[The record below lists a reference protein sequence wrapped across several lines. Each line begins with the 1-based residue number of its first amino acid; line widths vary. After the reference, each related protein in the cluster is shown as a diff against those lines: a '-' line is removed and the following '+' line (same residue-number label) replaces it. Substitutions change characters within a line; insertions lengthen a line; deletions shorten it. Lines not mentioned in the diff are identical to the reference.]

1 MSTAERARVD
11 GEQAFVLHAYP
22 FRESSLLVELFARA
36 RGRVAVVAKGARRPR
51 SAMRGLLLAFQP
63 LVVGWA
69 GKGEV
74 RTLMKAEWRGGY
86 PLLAGEALLCGFY
99 LNELLLRLLPRE
111 DAHDALFD
119 AYAEAL
125 AGLGRGFGTAPLL
138 RTFETRLLKEL
149 GYALTLDRDAATG
162 AALDPEALY
171 RYEPERGPIGVPSGT
186 GGNGADGLLLPGR
199 ALLDIAREDYRDPR
213 TLQQGKLLM
222 RFLINHRLDQRPLMS
237 RRIFHELQQL

>member
-1 MSTAERARVD
+1 MSTSDRFRVD
-11 GEQAFVLHAYP
+11 GEQAFVLHSYP
-22 FRESSLLVELFARA
+22 FRESSLLVALFSRT
-36 RGRVAVVAKGARRPR
+36 RGRIAVIAKGARRPR
-51 SAMRGLLLAFQP
+51 SALRGLLLAFQP

-74 RTLMKAEWRGGY
+74 RTLVKAEWRGGH

-119 AYAEAL
+119 AYGETL
-125 AGLGRGFGTAPLL
+125 AGLGRGLASAPLL
-138 RTFETRLLKEL
+138 RTFEKRLLKEV
-149 GYALTLDRDAATG
+149 GYALALDREAATG

-171 RYEPERGPIGVPSGT
+171 RYEPERGPIVVGPDSAAGPD
-186 GGNGADGLLLPGR
+186 GGALFPGR
-199 ALLDIAREDYRDPR
+199 ALLEIARDDYRDPR

-222 RFLINHRLDQRPLMS
+222 RFLLDHRLDQRPLVS